1 MKSTPVPCEPRVLPR
16 FRRFTSTPAS
26 LQERKVGLYELERQE
41 QRGAP
46 DRGLAD
52 AVQRTWPGHLGPFIG
67 CAFSTGHLAMFS
79 GPVAQLVSARRLS

>member
-1 MKSTPVPCEPRVLPR
+1 MRAKGSTPVSSFYLYARLVAR
-16 FRRFTSTPAS
+16 A
-26 LQERKVGLYELERQE
+26 QVGLYELERQE